1 MAAQRKHR
9 AAVVEAAATLFRR
22 HGYAAS
28 GLADIVAASGAPKGS
43 LYHYF
48 PDGKDAI
55 GAAAVAFAAARVTA
69 TLEQLAAR
77 HAHAGAMLRAY
88 AALLAGWMAKSGFRD
103 GCPITTTVLE
113 TVPAS
118 QAIAAAAAD
127 GFARWQAIFVGALR
141 RDGVAPA
148 RADRL
153 ARFAI
158 AALEGA
164 LILARVAQSPRAIT
178 EAAEEAAA
186 LFDAARKKTR
196 S

>member
-1 MAAQRKHR
+1 VA
-9 AAVVEAAATLFRR
+9 AAATLFRR
-22 HGYAAS
+22 GGYAAS
-28 GLADIVAASGAPKGS
+28 GVADIVAASGAPKGS
-43 LYHYF
+43 LYHHF

-55 GAAAVAFAAARVTA
+55 GAAAVTFAAARVTA

-77 HAHAGAMLRAY
+77 HTDAGGLLRAY

-118 QAIAAAAAD
+118 QLITAAAAT
-127 GFARWQAIFVGALR
+127 GFVQWQAVFVRALR
-141 RDGVAPA
+141 RDGVAPV
-148 RADRL
+148 RAERL

-164 LILARVAQSPRAIT
+164 LILARVEQSPRAIT
-178 EAAEEAAA
+178 EAAHEAAA
-186 LFDAARKKTR
+186 LFDAARKKPR